1 MSLQLVN
8 NLSNEIETIVD
19 VDRNSWFKR
28 VHVEKFW
35 GIEDFRS
42 SLNGLDKCEMRIRKD
57 FNPTYQY
64 PIGWPG
70 PKDQQNKTD
79 IFLSKQGLLH
89 VINKCRKPTPN
100 LINLTKC
107 LRIEL
112 RKNKWLYKEQDTS
125 SQIIQAF
132 NADEMIHRF
141 GVEKY
146 RIDLYL
152 PRYMLAIECDEFD
165 HRDRDIGYD
174 VDRQK
179 QAFKA
184 T

>member
-1 MSLQLVN
+1 MFFIQKELQMSLQLVN
-8 NLSNEIETIVD
+8 NLSNEIETILD

-28 VHVEKFW
+28 VHVEKCW
-35 GIEDFRS
+35 GIEDFRT

-70 PKDQQNKTD
+70 SKDQQNKTD

-107 LRIEL
+107 LKLSFAKTSGCTKSKTL
-112 RKNKWLYKEQDTS
+112 RVKS
-125 SQIIQAF
+125 S
-132 NADEMIHRF
+132 RPLT
-141 GVEKY
+141 VTK
-146 RIDLYL
+146 
-152 PRYMLAIECDEFD
+152 
-165 HRDRDIGYD
+165 
-174 VDRQK
+174 
-179 QAFKA
+179 
-184 T
+184 